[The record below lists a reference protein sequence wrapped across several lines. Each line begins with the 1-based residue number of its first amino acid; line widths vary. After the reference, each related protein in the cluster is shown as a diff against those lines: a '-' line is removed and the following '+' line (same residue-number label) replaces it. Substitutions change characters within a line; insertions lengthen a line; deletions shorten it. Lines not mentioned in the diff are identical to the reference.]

1 MSELF
6 DEQSING
13 LIKEHL
19 ENYAPNIRDFCLLAI
34 DRARELPVPD
44 VVEILRT
51 SAKDFIEQELGRQ
64 P

>member
-19 ENYAPNIRDFCLLAI
+19 ENYAPNIRDFAI

>member
-6 DEQSING
+6 DEPSINA

-19 ENYAPNIRDFCLLAI
+19 EEYAPNIRDFCLLAI

-51 SAKDFIEQELGRQ
+51 SAKDYIGQD
-64 P
+64 